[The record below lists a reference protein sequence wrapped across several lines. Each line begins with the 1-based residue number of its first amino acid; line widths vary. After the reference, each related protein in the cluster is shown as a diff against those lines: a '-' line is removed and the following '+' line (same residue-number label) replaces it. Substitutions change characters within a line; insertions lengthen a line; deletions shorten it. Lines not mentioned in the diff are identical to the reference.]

1 MYVREVYTLDRDSG
15 RSFVVVV
22 GGESDA
28 ESGLVEG
35 ERSIRP
41 NSETGV
47 VVVDEVAAVVVVTSV
62 S

>member
-15 RSFVVVV
+15 RTLVVVV

-28 ESGLVEG
+28 ESSLVEG

-47 VVVDEVAAVVVVTSV
+47 VVDDDEVVVVVVTSV
-62 S
+62 L